1 MPEPGL
7 LLTCEH
13 GGNVVP
19 SAFRG
24 LFAGQEAL
32 LASHRGWDPGALALA
47 RLLARELD
55 APLLACETT
64 RLLADPNRSRG
75 HRALF
80 SEFTRS
86 LPATERQA
94 ILDAFWQPHRSAVQ
108 QAAAVLLASRGQVLH
123 LAVHSFTPVLDS
135 RERTMDLGLLYDPAR
150 SREARLAKA
159 WQAVLKDAA
168 PRLRV
173 RRNAPYRGAADGLT
187 TTLRRTLG
195 PGYLGLELEAS
206 QALFPDP
213 CAAPPDLARLLAATL
228 RTTLTRLA
236 QPGY

>member
-1 MPEPGL
+1 MPEPAL

-13 GGNVVP
+13 GGNQVP
-19 SAFRG
+19 ARHRR
-24 LFAGQEAL
+24 LFSGQKAL

-47 RLLARELD
+47 RLLAKELD

-80 SEFTRS
+80 SEFTRP
-86 LPATERQA
+86 LPATEQQA

-108 QAAAVLLASRGQVLH
+108 RAAADLLAGNRRVLH
-123 LAVHSFTPVLDS
+123 LAVHSFTPVLDN
-135 RERTMDLGLLYDPAR
+135 RERVMDLGLLYDPAR

-159 WQAVLKDAA
+159 WQAVLARAA
-168 PRLRV
+168 PHLRV

-187 TTLRRTLG
+187 TTLRRSLG
-195 PGYLGLELEAS
+195 SGYLGLELEAN

-213 CAAPPDLARLLAATL
+213 CAAPPDLARLLAAAL
-228 RTTLTRLA
+228 RTALTLLA
-236 QPGY
+236 QGG